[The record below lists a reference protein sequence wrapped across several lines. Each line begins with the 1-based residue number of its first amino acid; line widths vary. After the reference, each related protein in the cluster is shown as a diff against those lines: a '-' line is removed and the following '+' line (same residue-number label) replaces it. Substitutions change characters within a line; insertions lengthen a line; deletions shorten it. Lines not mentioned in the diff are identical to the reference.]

1 MRDAAALLPDL
12 LASLPG
18 RGEEVGAVDTGS
30 TDATVAL
37 LQAHGA
43 RVEHGTL
50 DDDFSAARNASLAL
64 CTRAWTLVIDA
75 DERLPRDA
83 GEVLA
88 AWMRS
93 RRYDGYWLARD
104 NEAPDGTLLYRDWVL
119 RLFRTDPAIRF
130 RGRVHEGVE
139 RALTEQGGKTA
150 QLPLVLRHAGVGF
163 DPAKSD
169 RYLRL
174 LAREQAEHPDDWS
187 LWDHQGCEYFRRGE
201 YRAALQ
207 AFAHICAQQVQYP
220 AAYANAGTL
229 LLRFLKEPRA
239 ALPYLEA
246 AVRQEKDNG
255 DIRALLV
262 QARAAI
268 AQEEQR

>member
-1 MRDAAALLPDL
+1 MRDAAALLPEL
-12 LASLPG
+12 LASLPQC
-18 RGEEVGAVDTGS
+18 GEEVVAVDTGS
-30 TDATVAL
+30 ADATVAL
-37 LQAHGA
+37 LRTHGA
-43 RVEHGTL
+43 RVAHGTL

-83 GEVLA
+83 GGVLA
-88 AWMRS
+88 AWTRS

-104 NEAPDGTLLYRDWVL
+104 NEAPGGAVLYRDWVL
-119 RLFRTDPAIRF
+119 RLFRTDPATRF
-130 RGRVHEGVE
+130 RGRVHESVE
-139 RALTEQGGKTA
+139 RALAERGRKTA
-150 QLPLVLRHAGVGF
+150 RLPLVLRHAGVGF

-174 LAREQAEHPDDWS
+174 LARELAERPDDWS

-229 LLRFLKEPRA
+229 LLRFLGEPRA
-239 ALPYLEA
+239 ALPYLAEA
-246 AVRQEKDNG
+246 ERQEPDKS
-255 DIRALLV
+255 DIRALLA

-268 AQEEQR
+268 EQEERR